1 METRLLAVTVFTV
14 DGSAWILE
22 SLLIVVGLSIFEV
35 VNSVDN
41 AIINSEVLS
50 TMSAKSRKWF
60 LTWGIIIAVF
70 LVRGLLPILIL
81 WSSNPTLSF
90 LEIITAM
97 GRSDP
102 ALVEAVETSAP
113 VLLIGGGTFLM
124 FLFFFWLFLEPKHF
138 GLRGEAVIQK
148 HGVWFYAA
156 ASILLA
162 FIVWFSIRVNP
173 AMAFGAVVGSTGFFI
188 THGFKENA
196 AQMEKRVL
204 SGSTDMSTIS
214 KLLYLEVIDTTFSID
229 GVLGAFAFTLAVP
242 LILIGNGIGAIV
254 VRQLTLSNIEKVKK
268 YKYLKNGAMYSVCA
282 LGMIMILDSFNVH
295 IPAWFSPVVTFL
307 IIGYFFYKSKRTNAG
322 LTLSGL
328 AK

>member
-1 METRLLAVTVFTV
+1 LGTRVLAATVFTV

-22 SLLIVVGLSIFEV
+22 SLVIVVGLSIFEV

-60 LTWGIIIAVF
+60 LTWGIIVAVF

-81 WSSNPTLSF
+81 WGSNPNLSF
-90 LEIITAM
+90 LEVITAM
-97 GRSDP
+97 VGSNP

-113 VLLIGGGTFLM
+113 VLLIGGGTFLV
-124 FLFFFWLFLEPKHF
+124 FLFFSWLFLEPKYY

-148 HGVWFYAA
+148 HGAWFYAA
-156 ASILLA
+156 VSFFLAIVVWLSI
-162 FIVWFSIRVNP
+162 WDNP

-188 THGFKENA
+188 THGFKQNA
-196 AQMEKRVL
+196 AQMENRVL
-204 SGSTDMSTIS
+204 SGSTHMSAIS
-214 KLLYLEVIDTTFSID
+214 KLLYLEVIDSTFSID

-242 LILIGNGIGAIV
+242 LILIGNGLGAIV

-268 YKYLKNGAMYSVCA
+268 YKYLKNGAMYSVFA
-282 LGMIMILDSFNVH
+282 LGMIMILDSFNVR
-295 IPAWFSPVVTFL
+295 IPTWFSPVVTFL
-307 IIGYFFYKSKRTNAG
+307 IIGYFFYKSRRAYH
-322 LTLSGL
+322 L
-328 AK
+328 